1 VEPVEKL
8 RSEGRFQAFPLTG
21 SRLSPI
27 IRSVYYAFQP
37 WIKQGLFVSGRG
49 LRTRDGAVLLAPDIR
64 RAEKMLSACVICFNE
79 EGNIARC
86 LSSLDRVDE
95 VVVVDSGSTDRT
107 VEIARSFTN
116 RIFHRDWTGY
126 ADQKNFA
133 MSQARG
139 DWILS
144 VDADEEISPD
154 LKQEIDRVLSSR
166 PRDAGFKI
174 PRRSFYQGRWI
185 NHSGF
190 YPDRQLR
197 LFRRDRA
204 RWVRLRVHERVDV
217 DGTVGKL
224 ERDLLH
230 YPYNGVI
237 SGQLKTV
244 DAFSTLFAKDLRDQG
259 AGFHLW
265 LLLVRPI
272 FKFLEVYV
280 LKKGFLDGVP
290 GLIIAVTSAYALF
303 VRYVKV
309 REMEKGI
316 GH

>member
-1 VEPVEKL
+1 
-8 RSEGRFQAFPLTG
+8 
-21 SRLSPI
+21 
-27 IRSVYYAFQP
+27 
-37 WIKQGLFVSGRG
+37 
-49 LRTRDGAVLLAPDIR
+49 
-64 RAEKMLSACVICFNE
+64 MLSACVICFNE
-79 EGNIARC
+79 ESNIDRC
-86 LSSLDRVDE
+86 LSSLAGVDE

-107 VEIARSFTN
+107 VEIARSYTSKVFYRN
-116 RIFHRDWTGY
+116 WTGY

-133 MSQARG
+133 MSLAKG

-144 VDADEEISPD
+144 VDADEEVSSD
-154 LKQEIDRVLSSR
+154 LKQEIDSVLSSN
-166 PRDAGFKI
+166 PQDDGFRL

-197 LFRRDRA
+197 LFRRECA
-204 RWVRLRVHERVDV
+204 RWVGRRVHERVDV
-217 DGTVGKL
+217 EGTIGNLKH
-224 ERDLLH
+224 DLFH

-244 DAFSTLFAKDLRDQG
+244 DAFSTLFAKDLRDRG

-265 LLLVRPI
+265 LLLVRPV
-272 FKFLEVYV
+272 FKFLEVYI

>member
-1 VEPVEKL
+1 L
-8 RSEGRFQAFPLTG
+8 N
-21 SRLSPI
+21 
-27 IRSVYYAFQP
+27 
-37 WIKQGLFVSGRG
+37 
-49 LRTRDGAVLLAPDIR
+49 PDFG
-64 RAEKMLSACVICFNE
+64 RAEEMISACVICLNE
-79 EGNIARC
+79 ELNIARC
-86 LSSLDRVDE
+86 LSSLEGMDE

-107 VEIARSFTN
+107 VEIARSYTN
-116 RIFHRDWTGY
+116 MVFHRDWTGY

-133 MSQARG
+133 MSRAKG

-144 VDADEEISPD
+144 VDADEELSPD
-154 LKQEIDRVLSSR
+154 LKKEINMVLSSN
-166 PRDAGFKI
+166 PQDAGFRI

-197 LFRRDRA
+197 LFRRERA
-204 RWVRLRVHERVDV
+204 KWVGRRVHERVEV
-217 DGTVGKL
+217 DGPVGKL
-224 ERDLLH
+224 KSDVLH

-265 LLLVRPI
+265 LLVVRPV
-272 FKFLEVYV
+272 FKFLEVYI